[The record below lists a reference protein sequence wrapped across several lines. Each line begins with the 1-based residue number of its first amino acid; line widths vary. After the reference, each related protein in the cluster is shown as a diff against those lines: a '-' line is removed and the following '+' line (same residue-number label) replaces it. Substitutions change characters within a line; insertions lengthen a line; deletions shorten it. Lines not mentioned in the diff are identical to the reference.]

1 MLPLSEHDKAI
12 FNILVRQQKSD
23 LAVYL
28 IAYSRANR
36 LTMVRSSRPDVF
48 CKEGVPESPF

>member
-1 MLPLSEHDKAI
+1 MLPLSKHDKAI

-23 LAVYL
+23 LTVYL